1 MKRTKDLTF
10 QAFIGVLVLASLIIL
25 DPGVW
30 AASAPERQQ
39 LLNRLIEGARKEGEL
54 VVWGIQGMGDDGGSA
69 LGKAFNARFGLNLRF
84 KYDQAGATGE
94 KFSRAVME
102 TQMGLPASYDAMYAP
117 DHRVV
122 ALTAKGGI
130 ESIERW
136 ELLLPDGAD
145 PSYASPPAVAGQA
158 FVFGTRANGIIYNT
172 KLISPKDLPQ
182 TTKEVGLPKYKGKF
196 YTAPW
201 TTYVD
206 YGILVYP
213 KDEWLE
219 IMRSW
224 GQGKVT
230 TIRSRGGIER
240 MMLGEFVFEPF
251 SNTHYYFEFKPKGDP
266 IGAAFFQDVV
276 PLSVLLH
283 VVRKKARHPNA
294 GKLFA
299 LWATG
304 SEANQI
310 FEKYSGTPNMY
321 LKTSQKGNEEAGLMK
336 QQRAK
341 PVTWFDTKENMA
353 TLMWYTTKEGEAYE
367 GEIAKAL
374 KLK

>member
-1 MKRTKDLTF
+1 MKIAKIITF
-10 QAFIGVLVLASLIIL
+10 AALSGMLVLASLNVSGPRL
-25 DPGVW
+25 W
-30 AASAPERQQ
+30 AGSAPERQQ
-39 LLNRLIEGARKEGEL
+39 LLDKLVEGARKEGEL
-54 VVWGIQGMGDDGGSA
+54 VVWGIQGMGDDGGRA

-122 ALTAKGGI
+122 SLIAKGGV

-136 ELLLPDGAD
+136 ELLLPDGID
-145 PSYASPPAVAGQA
+145 PKYASPSAVAGQA

-172 KLISPKDLPQ
+172 KLISAKDLPQ
-182 TTKEVGLPKYKGKF
+182 TTKQVGLPKYKGKF

-201 TTYVD
+201 TTYID

-213 KDEWLE
+213 KEEWLE
-219 IMRSW
+219 IMRAW
-224 GQGKVT
+224 GQHKVT

-240 MMLGEFVFEPF
+240 MMMGEFVFEPF

-294 GKLFA
+294 GKLFT

-321 LKTSQKGNEEAGLMK
+321 LKTSQLGNEEAGLVK
-336 QQRAK
+336 QQGAK
-341 PVTWFDTKENMA
+341 PVTWFDTKENMDK
-353 TLMWYTTKEGEAYE
+353 LMWYTTAEGEAYE